1 MQEEGLPQFIA
12 ILASTAIIVG
22 VIIAAAVLVVALMTP
37 AQ

>member
-22 VIIAAAVLVVALMTP
+22 VIIAAVILGVALMTP
-37 AQ
+37 AK